1 MATVGQALQE
11 STAIREVVVNLSAL
25 ETVTSSFVAG
35 LLVMRQLM
43 EKVGN
48 TLVLCELNPRVQTLL
63 QRLNLH
69 SIFVVRG

>member
-1 MATVGQALQE
+1 MAMVGRALQG
-11 STAIREVVVNLSAL
+11 STAIREIVVNLSGL

-48 TLVLCELNPRVQTLL
+48 TMILCELNPRVRTLL

-69 SIFVVRG
+69 SIFVMRG